1 MITTVTGRNQVT
13 IPAEIARRYDLKR
26 GSRLEWT
33 ESSQPGEIRCVVLPD
48 LASVAASLRGAGRPY
63 LQPGADPI
71 ADLIRE
77 RACESEGGGEGGA
90 DTAAR

>member
-71 ADLIRE
+71 AALVRE
-77 RACESEGGGEGGA
+77 RACDSGRDGEGGVDSA
-90 DTAAR
+90 GQ